1 MLFLAVVLV
10 GSLGAARARQRPV
23 GGEESV
29 PFSRSHIVRF
39 AYRPGTDLY
48 WESFCGGTLLAPE
61 GKVVISA
68 AHCFFDDSGDPHEPV
83 GEIVAAVHRHDLTKG
98 PDEHECSALIEVEE
112 VIKHPRYNTDYY
124 EDFDV
129 AIVKLKDAPP
139 CVADGTGRTSTAY
152 LDPEYS
158 QPGAVLRAEGW
169 GATDQAQTYFPNK
182 LHEVYLNAMSNAE
195 CRQLHPWALQDGI
208 LYVCISDNM
217 LCARAPGK
225 DACVGDS
232 GGPLVYEDE
241 DGTTMLVGIT
251 SWGPEGCAIWD
262 TPGVWCRVSEVIDW
276 IAEHVD
282 VAAPGSVAPT
292 LSKSP
297 TVAPS
302 AAPSATP
309 TVSPAPTYA
318 PKPTAPPSSAP
329 TRGATCFSDP
339 GVAIANCEC
348 HETCATCGFNDEP
361 TKKKDCITCAS
372 GVAVTPYFDDGT
384 GTCDAAPKG
393 KGKKKK

>member
-39 AYRPGTDLY
+39 ADRPGTDLY

-68 AHCFFDDSGDPHEPV
+68 AHCFFDDSGDPNEPV
-83 GEIVAAVHRHDLTKG
+83 GEIVAAVHRHDLTEG

-112 VIKHPRYNTDYY
+112 VIKHPRYNDVYY

-158 QPGAVLRAEGW
+158 QSGAVLRAEGW
-169 GATDQAQTYFPNK
+169 GATDKWASDYPEK
-182 LHEVYLNAMSNAE
+182 LHEVYLDVMSNADCAQIYPGE
-195 CRQLHPWALQDGI
+195 
-208 LYVCISDNM
+208 ISDNK

-225 DACVGDS
+225 DGCIGDS

-251 SWGPEGCAIWD
+251 SYGPPICAVWD
-262 TPGVWCRVSEVIDW
+262 LPGVWCRVSEVVDW

-297 TVAPS
+297 TVAPVAPS
-302 AAPSATP
+302 AAPS
-309 TVSPAPTYA
+309 
-318 PKPTAPPSSAP
+318 SAP
-329 TRGATCFSDP
+329 RAGARRTTLRPTFRTSSTRSP
-339 GVAIANCEC
+339 
-348 HETCATCGFNDEP
+348 
-361 TKKKDCITCAS
+361 S
-372 GVAVTPYFDDGT
+372 TP
-384 GTCDAAPKG
+384 
-393 KGKKKK
+393 

>member
-39 AYRPGTDLY
+39 ANRPGTDLFA
-48 WESFCGGTLLAPE
+48 ESWCGGTLLAPD

-68 AHCFFDDSGDPHEPV
+68 AHCFFTDWGNLITPV
-83 GEIVAAVHRHDLTKG
+83 GEIVAAVHRHDLTEG
-98 PDEHECSALIEVEE
+98 PDEHECSALIDVEE
-112 VIKHPRYNTDYY
+112 VIMHPRYYDEYY
-124 EDFDV
+124 TNFDV

-169 GATDQAQTYFPNK
+169 GATDKWAFDYPEK
-182 LHEVYLNAMSNAE
+182 LHEVYLDVMSNAD
-195 CRQLHPWALQDGI
+195 CAQLLPGK
-208 LYVCISDNM
+208 ISDNM

-225 DACVGDS
+225 DGCVGDS

-251 SWGPEGCAIWD
+251 SWGPNGCAIWD
-262 TPGVWCRVSEVIDW
+262 EPGVWCRVSEVFDW

-318 PKPTAPPSSAP
+318 
-329 TRGATCFSDP
+329 
-339 GVAIANCEC
+339 
-348 HETCATCGFNDEP
+348 
-361 TKKKDCITCAS
+361 
-372 GVAVTPYFDDGT
+372 
-384 GTCDAAPKG
+384 APKG
-393 KGKKKK
+393 KGKKKKKCTKKLKKKCKGKKKKIKKCKACKRRRPRSNRPSARRLS